1 MGLYRR
7 LGTNEYSMN
16 YLLSGQPEGLGQG
29 AAEATGLSTYA
40 VNMGL
45 LTPYFHNFQSKKS
58 RVLSV

>member
-1 MGLYRR
+1 
-7 LGTNEYSMN
+7 MN